1 MPLFNQ
7 KRCIFVSLFQLS
19 MEYLKLPLDL
29 SAALGGQLER
39 CSYEE
44 SIAQNIMMMIVSKYG
59 EAESKDDY
67 GSVIWNLEYNQT
79 VFNQDW
85 EENVK
90 KSLEKTIVKYEHR
103 LKNIEVNVELTEVE
117 EEIRNKYPNARRRVR
132 IGVRGLLILN
142 DNPFYFNTYLY
153 ISPLSQ

>member
-1 MPLFNQ
+1 
-7 KRCIFVSLFQLS
+7 

-103 LKNIEVNVELTEVE
+103 LKNIEVNVELREVE

>member
-1 MPLFNQ
+1 
-7 KRCIFVSLFQLS
+7 

-117 EEIRNKYPNARRRVR
+117 EEIRNKYPNARRRVK
-132 IGVRGLLILN
+132 IGMKGLLILN